1 MFICFL
7 IMGTFPGWHE
17 EQDEV
22 EDTIEVKP
30 FPVRRTA
37 NAAVT
42 SILAGSIFAFISI
55 LWQHL
60 NTSAT
65 ASMIETL
72 SYGGVTCHVGPA
84 AMSLAWIA
92 VALIMIT
99 GLGLSVMMMS
109 ISLIRRLTEED

>member
-1 MFICFL
+1 
-7 IMGTFPGWHE
+7 
-17 EQDEV
+17 
-22 EDTIEVKP
+22 
-30 FPVRRTA
+30 
-37 NAAVT
+37 
-42 SILAGSIFAFISI
+42 
-55 LWQHL
+55 
-60 NTSAT
+60 
-65 ASMIETL
+65 MIETL